1 MTSCAIRYDAI
12 YHPFPV
18 NSQYLKMWG
27 MDSSAEEFNFN
38 FPPFSLQVCLP
49 QAFDNFVFP
58 GGGVG
63 VNLILGSLSNN
74 DSNKNVT

>member
-1 MTSCAIRYDAI
+1 
-12 YHPFPV
+12 
-18 NSQYLKMWG
+18 